1 MSRSHLKAKKKWNEL
16 SAMTV
21 TLFLNSTFVG
31 WCRWSC
37 SGTSPARCHGTPAKI
52 SHKPRLIHIKF
63 DNQLFG
69 QLLHLLDFTL
79 KRSLLISSEWIL
91 ATPLMAWD
99 PTIARAAMLTYNE
112 KMFEQNGNNHVC
124 LFLNIFLYSLPFFLL
139 VPRWWIELPS
149 SQTDRA
155 SPRTF

>member
-1 MSRSHLKAKKKWNEL
+1 MSKSHLKAKTKWNEL
-16 SAMTV
+16 SAMTI

-37 SGTSPARCHGTPAKI
+37 SGTSLARCRGTPAKK
-52 SHKPRLIHIKF
+52 SQKPRLIHIKF

-69 QLLHLLDFTL
+69 QLLHSLDFTL

-99 PTIARAAMLTYNE
+99 PTIARAAMLTYNV
-112 KMFEQNGNNHVC
+112 KMFEQNGNNYG
-124 LFLNIFLYSLPFFLL
+124 FFIFFYSLPFFLL